1 MMMIIMKKEMMII
14 QILKTNKINYLFL
27 VTGYIYISHYKMK
40 ELVERIID
48 SLEKIKNVKS
58 KILEKFYI
66 NF

>member
-1 MMMIIMKKEMMII
+1 MII
-14 QILKTNKINYLFL
+14 QILKTKEINYLFL
-27 VTGYIYISHYKMK
+27 ATGYIYISHYKMK